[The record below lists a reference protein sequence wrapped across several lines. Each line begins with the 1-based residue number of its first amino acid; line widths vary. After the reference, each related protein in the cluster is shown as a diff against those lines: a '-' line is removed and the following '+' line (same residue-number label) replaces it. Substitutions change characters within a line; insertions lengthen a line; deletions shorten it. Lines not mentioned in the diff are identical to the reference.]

1 MDAATLSKAMGGYVS
16 LSRYKTL
23 LPYVEASM
31 RACGCTTVERA
42 AMWLAQVGTESLGLM
57 YMEEIASGAA
67 YEGRCSDLGNCYPG
81 DGKRFKGRGPI
92 QLTGRFN
99 YTKCSAWAYSVGRVP
114 SKNYLVEHPEALE
127 QLKYAFLGIDWYWT
141 QARPMNSYA
150 DRRDIRGATLAVN
163 GGTNGLA
170 DRTTRWNR
178 CLKMG
183 KAILPGPAAWRYDM
197 PDFDGCWT
205 VRRIQRNVG
214 VPDDG
219 VYGPATRDAV
229 KKAQDTLGV
238 KTDGLWGKKT
248 QDAMVKAQ
256 RAGTYPR
263 PEKTE
268 PEKPTKEPTKKPWR
282 YDMPTGGMTVKQVQ
296 RIVGVAQ
303 DGIYGK
309 STRAGVRKLQRKL
322 RVKPRDGLWGKSTE
336 KAWKRS
342 QRKDNL
348 LERGDRGRKVR
359 KLQRKMNRVFP
370 AYSSLTVDGIYGK
383 STERVIETFQRR
395 ANLTADG
402 IVGPTT
408 KRALARSGVKI

>member
-1 MDAATLSKAMGGYVS
+1 MDAATLSRAMGGYVS

-31 RACGCTTVERA
+31 QACGCTTVERA

-114 SKNYLVEHPEALE
+114 SKNYLVDNPQALE
-127 QLKYAFLGIDWYWT
+127 QLKYAFIGIDWYWT

-183 KAILPGPAAWRYDM
+183 KAILPGPAAFRYD
-197 PDFDGCWT
+197 PPEGSWT
-205 VRRIQRNVG
+205 VRRVQRNVG

-219 VYGPATRDAV
+219 IYGEATKSAV
-229 KKAQDTLGV
+229 AAAQRKLGV
-238 KTDGLWGKKT
+238 KPVDGLWGPQT
-248 QDAMVKAQ
+248 QAAMVKAQ

-263 PEKTE
+263 PEK
-268 PEKPTKEPTKKPWR
+268 PKKQSKPAPKPKAKKFNP
-282 YDMPTGGMTVKQVQ
+282 G
-296 RIVGVAQ
+296 
-303 DGIYGK
+303 
-309 STRAGVRKLQRKL
+309 
-322 RVKPRDGLWGKSTE
+322 
-336 KAWKRS
+336 
-342 QRKDNL
+342 
-348 LERGDRGRKVR
+348 
-359 KLQRKMNRVFP
+359 
-370 AYSSLTVDGIYGK
+370 LTVDGKAGPATIKALQRFLAVDRDGK
-383 STERVIETFQRR
+383 IGPETAKAMQRW
-395 ANLTADG
+395 LKVKVDG
-402 IVGPTT
+402 NVGPATV
-408 KRALARSGVKI
+408 RALQRKVGAKVDGQWGATTTRHLQRFLNRH

>member
-31 RACGCTTVERA
+31 QACGCTTVERA

-114 SKNYLVEHPEALE
+114 SKNYLVDNPQALE
-127 QLKYAFLGIDWYWT
+127 QLKYAFIGIDWYWT

-183 KAILPGPAAWRYDM
+183 KAILPGPAAFRYDM
-197 PDFDGCWT
+197 PNFDGCWT

-219 VYGPATRDAV
+219 TYGPATRDAV
-229 KKAQDTLGV
+229 KKAQDKLGV

-248 QDAMVKAQ
+248 QDAMIAAQ
-256 RAGTYPR
+256 KKGTYPR
-263 PEKTE
+263 PDK
-268 PEKPTKEPTKKPWR
+268 PKKPTKKKAKAKKKAPKFPLPSGHWYGVQSSNPRNHSGYYRKDRAGIKKWQRRMKKRGWR
-282 YDMPTGGMTVKQVQ
+282 IKVDGRFGPRSQQVARGIQ
-296 RIVGVAQ
+296 RQAGIAQ
-303 DGIYGK
+303 DSRVGAVTWKK
-309 STRAGVRKLQRKL
+309 S
-322 RVKPRDGLWGKSTE
+322 WTE
-336 KAWKRS
+336 P
-342 QRKDNL
+342 
-348 LERGDRGRKVR
+348 V
-359 KLQRKMNRVFP
+359 
-370 AYSSLTVDGIYGK
+370 T
-383 STERVIETFQRR
+383 
-395 ANLTADG
+395 
-402 IVGPTT
+402 
-408 KRALARSGVKI
+408 